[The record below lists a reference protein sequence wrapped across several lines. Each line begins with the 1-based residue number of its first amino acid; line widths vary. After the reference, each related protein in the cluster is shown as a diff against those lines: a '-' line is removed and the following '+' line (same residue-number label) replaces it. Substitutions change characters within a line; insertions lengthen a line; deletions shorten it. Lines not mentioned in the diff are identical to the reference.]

1 MELFKDSAEAGKM
14 TLPSIPDA
22 CRSNYHLFHVLV
34 PTPQQRQGLI
44 SRLNAQGIHAV
55 FHYVPLHSSPMGI
68 ALNSEQPALP
78 VTESCS
84 DRLVRLPI
92 YPGLTMQQQ
101 DRIVAEVQA
110 FL

>member
-1 MELFKDSAEAGKM
+1 M
-14 TLPSIPDA
+14 TLPSIPDT
-22 CRSNYHLFHVLV
+22 CRSNYHLFHILV

-44 SRLNAQGIHAV
+44 SRLNEQGIHAV

-84 DRLVRLPI
+84 ERLVRLPI
-92 YPGLTMQQQ
+92 YPGLTTEQQ

>member
-1 MELFKDSAEAGKM
+1 MELFQGSAEAGKM
-14 TLPSIPDA
+14 TLPAIPDA
-22 CRSNYHLFHVLV
+22 CRSNYHLFHILL

-44 SRLNAQGIHAV
+44 RRLNEQGIHAV

-84 DRLVRLPI
+84 ERLVRLPI
-92 YPGLTMQQQ
+92 YPGLTTEQQ